1 MNRTRALAGAAAVL
15 SLFVFPRS
23 TGAQK
28 AAPVRGVCQS
38 VWVTAPGFGKP
49 APRARKPLN
58 FSASDVVDLEFQV
71 VVSAAAPAAL
81 ELKVFTPKGHLYQE
95 LPLSST
101 DAGSVSSAPTRRPRY
116 RTLTATFPV
125 AGTTI
130 VNNSLYGTWRV
141 EAFFAGDRAACA
153 KPRAFVIK
161 P

>member
-1 MNRTRALAGAAAVL
+1 MNRTTALAGAAAVL
-15 SLFVFPRS
+15 SLFFAS
-23 TGAQK
+23 ATGAQK
-28 AAPVRGVCQS
+28 ASPARGVCQS
-38 VWVTAPGFGKP
+38 VWVTAPGYGKP
-49 APRARKPLN
+49 APRTRKPLN

-81 ELKVFTPKGHLYQE
+81 DLKVFTPKGHLYQE
-95 LPLSST
+95 LSLSST
-101 DAGSVSSAPTRRPRY
+101 NAGPVSSNPTRRPRY

-130 VNNSLYGTWRV
+130 VNSSLYGTWRV
-141 EAFFAGDRAACA
+141 EAFFAGERAACA